1 MNFWSTSTIVLE
13 FFRLIFPHA
22 STLRRKDKP
31 AFLTREVVFILD
43 LLGELEV
50 SEMLELK
57 RPGPKAHLFELF
69 SVLTELIASSSVP
82 VRNGVQ
88 KLFGQIQRELQQ

>member
-1 MNFWSTSTIVLE
+1 M
-13 FFRLIFPHA
+13 
-22 STLRRKDKP
+22 
-31 AFLTREVVFILD
+31 VFILD
-43 LLGELEV
+43 LLSDLEV

-69 SVLTELIASSSVP
+69 PVLIELIASASAP

-88 KLFGQIQRELQQ
+88 KLFGQVQRELGL